1 MPSASDRAGQ
11 AKVVAGKSGTG
22 VQTQIAGPIATIVVD
37 RLETRNSLTDDV
49 LDGLEN
55 AVAALGANPSIRVA
69 ILRGAGQQAFASGM
83 DLNELRKLN
92 PRTAQEHFDRL
103 NRCLNAIERAPLPII
118 AMVYGYAVGG
128 GCELAAACDLRIGA
142 SGARVGVPVGRF
154 GHCPDRENLRRLMR
168 LISPADVK
176 AMIMTDRLFT
186 ADEAQRI
193 GFFNWVVPDAEIE
206 TFTHSIATTVSE
218 KSPLGLRALKQVIN
232 EVLDGSVTHA
242 KDPEKDIVTSLWATS
257 DFQEG
262 VAAFF
267 EKRKPKFQGK

>member
-1 MPSASDRAGQ
+1 MPSASERIGQ
-11 AKVVAGKSGTG
+11 ADVAAQSGVG
-22 VQTQIAGPIATIVVD
+22 VQMHISGPIATIVID
-37 RLETRNSLTDDV
+37 RRETHNSLTDNV

-55 AVAALGANPSIRVA
+55 TVGELSANPSIRVA

-83 DLNELRKLN
+83 NLNELRKLT

-103 NRCLNAIERAPLPII
+103 NRCLAAIERAPFPVI

-142 SGARVGVPVGRF
+142 SSARVGVPVGRF
-154 GHCPDRENLRRLMR
+154 GHCPDRKNLLRLMH
-168 LISPADVK
+168 LISPADIK
-176 AMIMTDRLFT
+176 AMIMTDMLFT
-186 ADEAQRI
+186 ADAAQRM

-218 KSPLGLRALKQVIN
+218 KSPLGLRALKQVIR
-232 EVLDGSVTHA
+232 EVVDGSTAHA
-242 KDPEKDIVTSLWATS
+242 NDPEKDIVTSLWTTS

-262 VAAFF
+262 VTAFF
-267 EKRKPKFQGK
+267 EKRKPKFEGK